1 MTKQGIQEAKFD
13 FWTKANFKTFSLRKI
28 FFHQKVFKTCFH
40 LKWYFNYVNNQRHKG
55 TETIKLN
62 I

>member
-1 MTKQGIQEAKFD
+1 MTKQGIQEATALD

-28 FFHQKVFKTCFH
+28 FFHFKTCFH